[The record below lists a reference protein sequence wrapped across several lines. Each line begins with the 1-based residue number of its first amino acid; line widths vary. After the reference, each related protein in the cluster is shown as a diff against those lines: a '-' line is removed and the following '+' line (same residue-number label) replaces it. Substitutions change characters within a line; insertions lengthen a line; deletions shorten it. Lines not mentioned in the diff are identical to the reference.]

1 LTRPFRFGFG
11 KPNFVVPDRMDQYQY
26 IRLKQEA
33 ANVYLGRNKTVD
45 ASLLTYQRE
54 LKAAYAGSS
63 AVTSPVVLG
72 TFTYDSTSEPSDNG
86 LYPYYSQPTRGYAN
100 PPNVTQGQQVL
111 RVAGGYACNS
121 QDYTT
126 GSAGITLLNCSTVT
140 TILTGYNNLTPAPS
154 LVCKVADPNAH
165 FFPNKDKA
173 TDSCANNTLPY
184 PSG

>member
-1 LTRPFRFGFG
+1 
-11 KPNFVVPDRMDQYQY
+11 MDQYQY

-33 ANVYLGRNKTVD
+33 ANVYLGKNKTVD

-54 LKAAYAGSS
+54 LQAAYAGSS

-72 TFTYDSTSEPSDNG
+72 TFTYDSTSVPSDNG
-86 LYPYYSQPTRGYAN
+86 SYPYYSQPTRGYAN
-100 PPNVTQGQQVL
+100 APNVTQGQQVL

-121 QDYTT
+121 TNYLTD
-126 GSAGITLLNCSTVT
+126 GPGITLLNCSTVN

-154 LVCKVADPNAH
+154 LVCNVADPNAH
-165 FFPNKDKA
+165 FFPKKDNA
-173 TDSCANNTLPY
+173 TDSCANNTQPY